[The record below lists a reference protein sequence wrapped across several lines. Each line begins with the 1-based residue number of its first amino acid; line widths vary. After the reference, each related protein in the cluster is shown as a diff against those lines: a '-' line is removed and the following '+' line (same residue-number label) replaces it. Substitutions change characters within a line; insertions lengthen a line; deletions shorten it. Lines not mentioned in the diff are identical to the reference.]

1 MGNEMKILQFNV
13 GLYRAPN
20 IFVTYLLASDAADRL
35 VAKITAEAERE
46 HSLGELEGKHSNTR
60 RTGREILS
68 GMTVVEGEEQVKA
81 FATLYPN
88 ANSCVVWNP
97 DSSAAV
103 EKGKWVGS
111 KNLLEVLEESW
122 Y

>member
-1 MGNEMKILQFNV
+1 MRSEKLLQFNV
-13 GLYRAPN
+13 GLYRAPS
-20 IFVTYLLASDAADRL
+20 IFVTYLLASDAVERI

-46 HSLGELEGKHSNTR
+46 HHLGELEGKHSNTR

-68 GMTVVEGEEQVKA
+68 GMTVLDGEAQVKA
-81 FATLYPN
+81 FTTLYPN
-88 ANSCVVWNP
+88 ANSYVVWNT
-97 DSSAAV
+97 DANAAV

-111 KNLLEVLEESW
+111 KDLLSLLEESW